1 MSSHLLWILYFEK
14 VYCMKIILLLLL
26 NIYFLNAQI
35 VIVTNKNTKIENL
48 PKEIVQY
55 LYLAKINKIDTIKL
69 EPILSDDEALHDQF
83 CNAILCKS
91 QSQYNS
97 YWTRLVFTGK
107 KSISKKLEWKEI
119 VKKLQDTNTIAY
131 IEKKDL
137 REEWKIVYEE
147 N

>member
-1 MSSHLLWILYFEK
+1 
-14 VYCMKIILLLLL
+14 MKIILLLLL

-55 LYLAKINKIDTIKL
+55 LYLAKINKIDTVKL

-83 CNAILCKS
+83 CNTILCKS

-97 YWTRLVFTGK
+97 YWARLVFTGK

-137 REEWKIVYEE
+137 RAEWKIVYEE

>member
-1 MSSHLLWILYFEK
+1 
-14 VYCMKIILLLLL
+14 MKIILLLLI

-69 EPILSDDEALHDQF
+69 EPILSDDETLHDQF

-97 YWTRLVFTGK
+97 YWARLVFTGK
-107 KSISKKLEWKEI
+107 KSISKKLDWKEI
-119 VKKLQDTNTIAY
+119 IKKLQDINTIAY

-137 REEWKIVYEE
+137 RAEWKIVYEE